1 MHFIREDHHPF
12 VPGKDNIYG
21 INFFF
26 LHFWIMAIYII
37 GKLCLF
43 L

>member
-21 INFFF
+21 IKLFSFTF
-26 LHFWIMAIYII
+26 LDYGHLHYR
-37 GKLCLF
+37 
-43 L
+43 

>member
-21 INFFF
+21 IKFSFTF
-26 LHFWIMAIYII
+26 LDYGH
-37 GKLCLF
+37 LHNR
-43 L
+43 